1 MKRRRTS
8 ALSVSAAALAVTGAL
23 LLTGCSTD
31 AHPGAAAVVGNEKI
45 TVSTVQSQ
53 VETVRDAQRAQPE
66 GDQLVSATPGLT
78 RDTVEFLVYAQ
89 VLEHAAR
96 DAGVEVTRRDVQAAR
111 AQTEQSIGGA
121 DALEQAALMPQG
133 GTPMA
138 GDEQIDRMLR
148 IQLLFQGLAQA
159 LGAAPDASGVQ
170 QVAATLAETADEV
183 GVEINPRYG
192 TWDAEAVVLADAPAP
207 WLNAGG
213 EEAQTQPVT
222 LDG

>member
-8 ALSVSAAALAVTGAL
+8 ALSVSAAALAVVAAP

-31 AHPGAAAVVGNEKI
+31 AHPGAAAVVGGERI
-45 TVSTVQSQ
+45 SVATVQAE
-53 VETVRDAQRAQPE
+53 VETIRDAQRAQPQ
-66 GDQLVSATPGLT
+66 GDQLVSSTPGLT

-96 DAGVEVTRRDVQAAR
+96 EAGVEVTRRDVQTAR
-111 AQTEQSIGGA
+111 AQTEQSIGGPE
-121 DALEQAALMPQG
+121 ALAQAALMPQG

-148 IQLLFQGLAQA
+148 IQLLFQGLGQE
-159 LGAAPDASGVQ
+159 LGVAPDAGGVQ
-170 QVAATLAETADEV
+170 ELAAYLAETADEV
-183 GVEINPRYG
+183 GVEVNPRYG
-192 TWDAEAVVLADAPAP
+192 EWDAEGVVLADAPAP

-213 EEAQTQPVT
+213 ADEQEQPVT